1 MTGDRSESVVVLG
14 AGIAGLCVALAL
26 APTGRRITL
35 LERDAPPPADDAEAV
50 FDGWRRRGASQL
62 RHSHAFLAKMRQVI
76 AAEHP
81 ALLQALGA
89 AGARDLRFADGL
101 PETIKARYRPDPAD
115 AEMTII
121 VSRRT
126 TMEMVI
132 RRYVEASP
140 NVAIRSEVFV
150 QALVSERDVGGVLTA
165 RGFRVEGGETVLADL
180 VIDAG
185 GRRSPAEDWLADA
198 GAVVPETGED
208 CKILYYTRFYAF
220 EPGQSDPPRSRYA
233 ATGDLGYL
241 KFAVFPADNSTFSVT
256 MAAPEVEEALRAA
269 VVDPQV
275 FDAICVR
282 LPGLAAW
289 TDPVRARPVSK
300 VYGMGDLKSRWREM
314 APNGRPV
321 ILNYFSVGDSLV
333 RTNPLYG
340 RGCSFAAVEAH
351 LLRDVL
357 TETVDPTD
365 RARIYSE
372 RVRATLRPFYEDML
386 TQDRG
391 AARRAEHGLDPNYRP
406 TLRARLMR
414 RFVEDGVSVAVREH
428 PELFRA
434 AMRAFHMLEPP
445 RAWLGTPSAMIKVF
459 IALARGRKAN
469 VRFYAPKAGPG
480 RLEMFAALGL
490 PAGADLERLR
500 PVSLAR
506 AQPGVAFP
514 GRGEFG

>member
-35 LERDAPPPADDAEAV
+35 LERDPPPPAGDAEAV
-50 FDGWRRRGASQL
+50 FDDWRRRGASQL
-62 RHSHAFLAKMRQVI
+62 RHSHAFLARLRQLI

-81 ALLQALGA
+81 ALLEALRA
-89 AGARDLRFADGL
+89 AGARELRFADGL
-101 PETIKARYRPDPAD
+101 PETIKARYTPAPED
-115 AEMTII
+115 AEMAII

-140 NVAIRSEVFV
+140 NVVIRSGVFV
-150 QALVSERDVGGVLTA
+150 QALVSDRDANGALTA
-165 RGFRVEGGETVLADL
+165 RGLRLEGGETVLADL

-185 GRRSPAEDWLADA
+185 GRHSPAEDWLAEA
-198 GAVVPETGED
+198 GAVVLETGED

-220 EPGQSDPPRSRYA
+220 EPGQSDPPRGRYA
-233 ATGDLGYL
+233 PSGDLGYL
-241 KFAVFPADNSTFSVT
+241 KFAVFPADNGTFSVT
-256 MAAPEVEEALRAA
+256 MAAPEVEEALRVA
-269 VVDPQV
+269 VVNPEV
-275 FDAICVR
+275 FDAICAR

-289 TDPVRARPVSK
+289 TDPARARPVSK

-314 APNGRPV
+314 APDGRPA

-340 RGCSFAAVEAH
+340 RGCSFAAIEAH

-357 TETVDPTD
+357 AETVEPAD

-372 RVRATLRPFYEDML
+372 RVSATLRPFYEDML

-391 AARRAEHGLDPNYRP
+391 AARRAEQGLDPDHRP
-406 TLRARLMR
+406 SLRGRLMR
-414 RFVEDGVSVAVREH
+414 RFLEDGVSVAVREH

-445 RAWLGTPSAMIKVF
+445 RAWLGKPSALIKVF
-459 IALARGRKAN
+459 VALARGRRAN
-469 VRFYAPKAGPG
+469 ARFYAPKAGPA
-480 RLEMFAALGL
+480 RSEMFAALDL
-490 PAGADLERLR
+490 PAAGNLERLR
-500 PVSLAR
+500 PVGLAS
-506 AQPGVAFP
+506 G
-514 GRGEFG
+514 G